1 MSIIFTNE
9 DGSLNFGDNTLAV
22 KTKIEDYE
30 YQGDVLKIK
39 TFSEVTKLKRNGNLL
54 YESAPGSV
62 VSNYMIT
69 DTGVSFEVD
78 GNEDIQITLGLKSE
92 TNYRIIINDKEIDS
106 MKSNIGGKLSFHADV
121 SEGAAKVQVIE
132 G

>member
-1 MSIIFTNE
+1 MNIISINA
-9 DGSLNFGDNTLAV
+9 DGSLNFGDYTLNE

-30 YQGDVLKIK
+30 YQGDLLKIK
-39 TFSEVTKLKRNGNLL
+39 TFNEVTKLKRNGNLL

-62 VSNYMIT
+62 VKNYVITENMI
-69 DTGVSFEVD
+69 SFEVD
-78 GNEDIQITLGLKSE
+78 ADSDIQITLGVKSG
-92 TNYRIIINDKEIDS
+92 TSYKILINGKELDAL
-106 MKSNIGGKLSFHADV
+106 KSNIGGKLSFHADV